1 LNGGEIIRIEDLRF
15 SYDGSTPVLRGVSLR
30 VREGESLAI
39 MGRSGSGKTTLL
51 KLVAGLLSPY
61 QGQIELRVPPKK
73 IGYVP
78 QQIGLVRNLTAIQ
91 NVLLGSLGRPGGPGR
106 ILGFFERSEMEKA
119 MGLLDDLG
127 IAHLAHRKAA
137 LLSGGERQRVAVA
150 RAFMQSPSLLLAD
163 EFVSD
168 LDIVNAI
175 EVMRITAE
183 MCRKNKVT
191 VLMTMHDAF
200 LVRDFADRVAL
211 IKYGRIVRELPAKEL
226 DPTSLAALLT
236 GDVAEADAKA

>member
-1 LNGGEIIRIEDLRF
+1 MNGAEIVRIEDLRF
-15 SYDGSTPVLRGVSLR
+15 SYDGFTPILQGVSLR
-30 VREGESLAI
+30 VMEGKSLAI

-51 KLVAGLLSPY
+51 KLVAGLLAPY
-61 QGQIELRVPPKK
+61 EGRIELRVPPKK

-78 QQIGLVRNLTAIQ
+78 QQIGLVKNLTALQ
-91 NVLLGSLGRPGGPGR
+91 NVLLGSLGRPAGPGR
-106 ILGFFERSEMEKA
+106 ILGFFERDEVDRA

-127 IAHLAHRKAA
+127 IADLADRKAA

-175 EVMRITAE
+175 EVMQITGE
-183 MCRKNKVT
+183 MCRKNGVS

-211 IKYGRIVRELPAKEL
+211 LKSGRIIRELPANQL
-226 DPTSLAALLT
+226 DPNILAALLT
-236 GDVAEADAKA
+236 VDVEADAKS